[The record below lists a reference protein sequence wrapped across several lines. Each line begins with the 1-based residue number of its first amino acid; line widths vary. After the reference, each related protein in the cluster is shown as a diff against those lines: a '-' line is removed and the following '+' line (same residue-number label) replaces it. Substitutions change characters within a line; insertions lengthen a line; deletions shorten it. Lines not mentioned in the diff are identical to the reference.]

1 MMENKESKFKWNG
14 KNNNLIFGLCLVAVT
29 AFSILFAAGQV
40 KNAQKQRA
48 GEQQELEQTAKAGD
62 PSAPQVDQAL
72 QEALDQSNEQERE
85 PEIPLAEASS
95 NDIDAQIQE
104 QASLPGEGQM
114 DSQIQEAVE
123 AEEESAVAAQ
133 TSEILPTVT
142 FGEADTLNWPVAGSV
157 VLDYSMDSSI
167 YFPTLKQYKYNP
179 ALVIGSDVGAQVVA
193 AARGVVESIGI
204 DEETGTTL
212 VMSLGDGYKLTYGQL
227 KELTVSE
234 GQVVEQGQILGYV
247 SEPTKYYCME
257 GSNLYFAM
265 TKDDLPVDPVI
276 YLE

>member
-40 KNAQKQRA
+40 KNVQKQRTA
-48 GEQQELEQTAKAGD
+48 EQQELEQTAKAGNQE
-62 PSAPQVDQAL
+62 APQVDQAL
-72 QEALDQSNEQERE
+72 QEALEQSNVQEGE
-85 PEIPLAEASS
+85 GQDPLAEASS
-95 NDIDAQIQE
+95 NDIDAQIQTQPNLQE
-104 QASLPGEGQM
+104 EAQM
-114 DSQIQEAVE
+114 DSQLQGSG
-123 AEEESAVAAQ
+123 EEEEPAVAAQ

-179 ALVIGSDVGAQVVA
+179 GLVIGSDVGAQVVA

-204 DEETGTTL
+204 NEETGTTL
-212 VMSLGDGYKLTYGQL
+212 VMSLGDGYQLTYGQL

-265 TKDDLPVDPVI
+265 TKDELPVDPVI

>member
-40 KNAQKQRA
+40 KNVQKQRTA
-48 GEQQELEQTAKAGD
+48 EQQELEQTAKAGNQE
-62 PSAPQVDQAL
+62 APQVDQAL
-72 QEALDQSNEQERE
+72 QEALEQSNVQEGE
-85 PEIPLAEASS
+85 GQDPLAEASS
-95 NDIDAQIQE
+95 NDIDAQIQTQPNLQE
-104 QASLPGEGQM
+104 EAQM
-114 DSQIQEAVE
+114 DSKLQGSG
-123 AEEESAVAAQ
+123 EEEEPAVAAQ

-179 ALVIGSDVGAQVVA
+179 GLVIGSDVGAQVVA

-204 DEETGTTL
+204 NEETGTTL
-212 VMSLGDGYKLTYGQL
+212 VMSLGDGYQLTYGQL

-265 TKDDLPVDPVI
+265 TKDELPVDPVI

>member
-48 GEQQELEQTAKAGD
+48 GEQQELEQTAKAGNQA
-62 PSAPQVDQAL
+62 APQVDQAL
-72 QEALDQSNEQERE
+72 QEALDRSEEQ
-85 PEIPLAEASS
+85 PGAAGDPLAEASS
-95 NDIDAQIQE
+95 SDVDARIPSQAEGEIDPQIQD
-104 QASLPGEGQM
+104 QP
-114 DSQIQEAVE
+114 V
-123 AEEESAVAAQ
+123 AEEASAAVQ
-133 TSEILPTVT
+133 TPEILPTVT
-142 FGEADTLNWPVAGSV
+142 FSEEDTLNWPVAGSV

-193 AARGVVESIGI
+193 AARGVVESIDI

-234 GQVVEQGQILGYV
+234 GQVVEQGEILGYV

-257 GSNLYFAM
+257 GSNLYFSM